1 MAADRGAF
9 IDQSQSL
16 NIFIDSPNFAKLTSM
31 HFYAWEKGLKIIN
44 DELKK

>member
-16 NIFIDSPNFAKLTSM
+16 NIHLPVPEFGKITSM
-31 HFYAWEKGLKIIN
+31 HFYAW
-44 DELKK
+44 KKVGGIMSCC